1 VKGPHCHKIQCTYT
15 SEEVSSIKLVNFTY
29 LECEE
34 KFEDVRM
41 PVLRLEAEHLHNLRL
56 TNRVFELRVLHKEL
70 LFHYFHCHNKP
81 RITVFDLEYATEGPL
96 SYSIYDVEVFEL
108 GAVRFFR
115 VKKAIV
121 YVIFIDCS
129 MGLAIFKHH
138 LG

>member
-1 VKGPHCHKIQCTYT
+1 
-15 SEEVSSIKLVNFTY
+15 
-29 LECEE
+29 
-34 KFEDVRM
+34 M

-70 LFHYFHCHNKP
+70 LFHDFHSHNKP
-81 RITVFDLEYATEGPL
+81 GITVFDLEHATEGPL

-108 GAVRFFR
+108 GAVRFFG

-121 YVIFIDCS
+121 NIIFIDCS